1 MSINSNVFVL
11 SIRLFT
17 SSSSLFI
24 SCCAITKGSFEL
36 AFSGT
41 IKVQPRARKNAINIL
56 NVFLIFLSPHNKNKT
71 IIPFY

>member
-11 SIRLFT
+11 STRLLT

-41 IKVQPRARKNAINIL
+41 IKVQPNASKNVVIIL
-56 NVFLIFLSPHNKNKT
+56 SALLISFHLM
-71 IIPFY
+71 IIISFI